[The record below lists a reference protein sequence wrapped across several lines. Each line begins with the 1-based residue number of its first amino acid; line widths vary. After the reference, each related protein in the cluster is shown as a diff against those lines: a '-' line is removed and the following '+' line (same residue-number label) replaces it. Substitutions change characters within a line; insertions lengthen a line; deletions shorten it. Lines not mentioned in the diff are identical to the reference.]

1 MRGTLG
7 TMHPRVIAAALAVVL
22 SSSLVSL
29 HHRTRASELPSD
41 LAALEEVLDRVRL
54 SAAEA
59 PPREVLIEGA
69 IDGALA
75 TLEDRYADYYTDE
88 QFDDVSSQL
97 DGSVTGIG
105 VVLERRDRGLVVQT
119 VLPGS
124 PAERAGLDPGD
135 QIVTVDGR
143 DVRVE
148 PAAAVVDDVRGP
160 VGTTV
165 ELGLEGGPDGPRL
178 IAVERAAVDL
188 PNVES
193 ELLEG
198 DVGYVRL
205 QQFTQESAT
214 RVRAVVED
222 LQEEGAGAYVL
233 DLRGNPGGLLDAAV
247 EVSAVFVEEGEEVVS
262 VGTDPEDAV
271 ARRTTEEPVT
281 DAPLVVLVDAGSAS
295 ASEIVAAA
303 VQDLDRGEVVGD
315 TSFGKGTV
323 QTIGPL
329 GEGGGLKFTI
339 ARYYTPSGDSIEGT
353 GVVPDVAVEQGEGDE
368 DLPLE
373 AARASL
379 AAELAAG

>member
-1 MRGTLG
+1 MS
-7 TMHPRVIAAALAVVL
+7 PRVIAAALAVVL
-22 SSSLVSL
+22 SSALVTL
-29 HHRTRASELPSD
+29 HYETRESELPSD

-54 SAAEA
+54 SAAEP
-59 PPREVLIEGA
+59 PPREELIEGA

-135 QIVTVDGR
+135 QIVTVNGR
-143 DVRVE
+143 DVRDL
-148 PAAAVVDDVRGP
+148 PASAVVGDVRGP
-160 VGTTV
+160 AGTTV
-165 ELGLEGGPDGPRL
+165 ELGLEGGKDGQRV
-178 IAVERAAVDL
+178 IAVERAEVDL

-193 ELLEG
+193 RLL
-198 DVGYVRL
+198 DDDIGYVRL

-214 RVRAVVED
+214 RVRGVVED
-222 LQEEGAGAYVL
+222 LEAQGADAYVL

-247 EVSAVFVEEGEEVVS
+247 EVAAVFVEEGEEVVS
-262 VGTDPEDAV
+262 VGTSTDDAV
-271 ARRTTEEPVT
+271 ARRTTEAPAT

-303 VQDLDRGEVVGD
+303 VQDLERGDVVGT

-339 ARYYTPSGDSIEGT
+339 ARYYTPSGESIEGI
-353 GVVPDVAVEQGEGDE
+353 GVVPDVAVEAAE
-368 DLPLE
+368 DGPDVQLD

-379 AAELAAG
+379 ADDLAAG

>member
-1 MRGTLG
+1 
-7 TMHPRVIAAALAVVL
+7 MHPRVIAAALAVVL

-29 HHRTRASELPSD
+29 HHRTRASELPAD

-59 PPREVLIEGA
+59 PEREVLIEGA
-69 IDGALA
+69 IDGALS
-75 TLEDRYADYYTDE
+75 TLEDRYADYYTEE

-143 DVRVE
+143 DVRDE

-160 VGTTV
+160 AGTTV
-165 ELGLEGGPDGPRL
+165 ELGLEGGPDGRRS

-247 EVSAVFVEEGEEVVS
+247 EVSAVFVEEGEEVVR

-271 ARRTTEEPVT
+271 ARRTTQAPAT

-295 ASEIVAAA
+295 ASEIVAGA
-303 VQDLDRGEVVGD
+303 VQDLDRGEIVGD

-339 ARYYTPSGDSIEGT
+339 ARYYTPSGDSIDGT
-353 GVVPDVAVEQGEGDE
+353 GVVPDVVVERGEGAE

>member
-1 MRGTLG
+1 
-7 TMHPRVIAAALAVVL
+7 MHPRVIAAALAVVL

-143 DVRVE
+143 DVRDE

>member
-1 MRGTLG
+1 MP
-7 TMHPRVIAAALAVVL
+7 PRVIAAALAVVL
-22 SSSLVSL
+22 SSALVSL
-29 HHRTRASELPSD
+29 HHQTRRSELPSD

-54 SAAEA
+54 SAADA
-59 PPREVLIEGA
+59 PSREVLIEGA
-69 IDGALA
+69 IDGALG
-75 TLEDRYADYYTDE
+75 TLGDRYADYYTEE

-97 DGSVTGIG
+97 GGSVTGIG

-135 QIVTVDGR
+135 QIVTVNGR
-143 DVRVE
+143 DVRDE
-148 PAAAVVDDVRGP
+148 PAAAVVGEVRGP
-160 VGTTV
+160 AGTTV
-165 ELGLEGGPDGPRL
+165 ELGLEGGRDGERVV
-178 IAVERAAVDL
+178 AVERAEVDL

-193 ELLEG
+193 RLLEG
-198 DVGYVRL
+198 EIGYVRL

-214 RVRAVVED
+214 RVRQVVED
-222 LQEEGAGAYVL
+222 LEGQGAAGYVL
-233 DLRGNPGGLLDAAV
+233 DLRGNPGGLLDSAV

-262 VGTDPEDAV
+262 VGTDAADAV
-271 ARRTTEEPVT
+271 ARRTTEEPAT
-281 DAPLVVLVDAGSAS
+281 DAPLVVLVDEGSAS

-303 VQDLDRGEVVGD
+303 VQDLGRGDVVGA

-339 ARYYTPSGDSIEGT
+339 ARYYTPSGDSIDGT
-353 GVVPDVAVEQGEGDE
+353 GVVPDLPVASGEAGAE
-368 DLPLE
+368 DLQLE

-379 AAELAAG
+379 AEALAAG